1 MRQAGIGTGTALS
14 VLEGAACGV
23 EYASLIAG
31 SVVTARQ
38 CDPESWAYGTVE
50 AVGTGIATQ
59 GWFPLHYVH
68 FDRQVCNLWHGRW
81 KSLPHPRLPD
91 VQNVTV
97 QSLARQME
105 VAAEH
110 SNGHYDRRARGVRR
124 NDHYDRRATEVRVRE
139 DMDEIC
145 CNKTTGARLYVGNWD
160 AARKFDSLRSL
171 GIFRIVNCTDNI
183 RDWHK
188 KHYRFKYHKFNIAA
202 FDPGFHESASVR
214 TRYGALRFDESKRK
228 SKCVNTL
235 CCWSASGRY
244 HGHHL
249 SHVLGMPRRRGC
261 NQASFRVPP
270 RDKF

>member
-1 MRQAGIGTGTALS
+1 M
-14 VLEGAACGV
+14 
-23 EYASLIAG
+23 
-31 SVVTARQ
+31 VTARQ

-160 AARKFDSLRSL
+160 ASRNFDRLITLR
-171 GIFRIVNCTDNI
+171 IFRIVNCTDNI

-188 KHYRFKYHKFNIAA
+188 RHYRFKYHKFNIAA
-202 FDPGFHESASVR
+202 FDPGFHDAHQFVQDMVDFVSTSLSENRNVLIHCAAGAHRGGTTGIICLMYLECLGAEDAIRRASECRPEINSDGEFR
-214 TRYGALRFDESKRK
+214 TLLNELDE
-228 SKCVNTL
+228 
-235 CCWSASGRY
+235 
-244 HGHHL
+244 
-249 SHVLGMPRRRGC
+249 RR
-261 NQASFRVPP
+261 A
-270 RDKF
+270 